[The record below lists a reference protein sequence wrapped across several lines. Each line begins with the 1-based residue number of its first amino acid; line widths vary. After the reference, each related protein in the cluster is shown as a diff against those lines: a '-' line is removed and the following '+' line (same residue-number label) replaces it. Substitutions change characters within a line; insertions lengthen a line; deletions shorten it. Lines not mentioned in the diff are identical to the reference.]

1 MVGSILKVPA
11 NASYWI
17 DLAYHFEEV
26 LDAHW
31 SAIQYR
37 QHIATLV
44 PLSAGSRLLKSITNY
59 KPIINVEL
67 FTEK

>member
-1 MVGSILKVPA
+1 MVGNILKVPA

-37 QHIATLV
+37 QHITTLV
-44 PLSAGSRLLKSITNY
+44 PLSAGSR
-59 KPIINVEL
+59 
-67 FTEK
+67 